1 MWAAIAI
8 HRARYNVLLCGW
20 WALLAATAAT
30 SRAPHVR
37 VTGPHHPSSGSVKRK
52 NGGSLVVADF
62 FPSIGT
68 PANRRPL
75 TKLAYSMDQLYLPQP
90 RAPITVAG
98 LIPNVQTSSKY
109 RDGFFTQYNQEG
121 LLLRRWLHTT
131 HPPAGHVVV
140 VPSYL
145 FHFSSLA
152 NFTGNR
158 FAGKSHG
165 ADPFAGWKQHL
176 QNTSAIHKYWT
187 LVRENFYDKYVP
199 QTAPWIVVHW
209 SSMGM
214 FWIRILPF

>member
-30 SRAPHVR
+30 SSAPHVR

-109 RDGFFTQYNQEG
+109 RDGFFTQG
-121 LLLRRWLHTT
+121 SLVFLRQFWQSSS
-131 HPPAGHVVV
+131 PAEAT
-140 VPSYL
+140 PQ
-145 FHFSSLA
+145 
-152 NFTGNR
+152 
-158 FAGKSHG
+158 
-165 ADPFAGWKQHL
+165 PHL
-176 QNTSAIHKYWT
+176 QSSIERTS
-187 LVRENFYDKYVP
+187 LSVP
-199 QTAPWIVVHW
+199 PWLGARPCSQRRPGKLAQAW
-209 SSMGM
+209 
-214 FWIRILPF
+214 RTD